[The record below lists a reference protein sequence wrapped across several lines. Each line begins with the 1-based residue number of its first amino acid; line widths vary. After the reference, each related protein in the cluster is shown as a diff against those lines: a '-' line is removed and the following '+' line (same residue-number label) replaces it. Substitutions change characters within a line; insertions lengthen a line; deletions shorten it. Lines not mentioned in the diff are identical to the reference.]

1 MLLNR
6 SDSWKFSIILLAICF
21 WIFWN
26 SWATWFLWRT
36 VAPLYNPAE
45 TSFGAYYAAGQY
57 WLTGRNPY
65 VGLGFVYPPASLP
78 FFGLFGLLNFNVAAP
93 LWAVVSLSVFVL
105 AFLAILLTLKGR
117 ERALF
122 LSIGILLFLTSFP
135 YQQELLFNQINLLVA
150 SISILS
156 LVSQKIGRK
165 FSSSLLLSAATLLK
179 GPPILLLI
187 YFVLFRRDLRYL
199 AYFSIST
206 VGMVGLSLLAVP
218 VNLYQYYF
226 THIATSLSVASTA
239 SAGTNQSVLGYM
251 SNVGLRYLTPIVSL
265 ACVGLFAFFA
275 FYVSSKKFPYTPD
288 KQNIRADAMF
298 LMNILVMLLFVSRA
312 WIQDYVWVILPLA
325 LVLSSLLILDVK
337 LAYLAL
343 MGFETVLLNSN
354 PLGFNGPLFVWYIYF
369 NVSFP
374 TILAGNLLMVL
385 TLIFLYLCPNRV
397 FAKNGSANSST

>member
-36 VAPLYNPAE
+36 VAPLYDPKE
-45 TSFGAYYAAGQY
+45 TDFGIYYAAGQS
-57 WLTGRNPY
+57 WLAGVNPY
-65 VGLGFVYPPASLP
+65 LGLRFVYPPASLP
-78 FFGLFGLLNFNVAAP
+78 FFGLFALFNFNVAAP
-93 LWAVVSLSVFVL
+93 LWAVVYLSVFAL
-105 AFLAILLTLKGR
+105 AFLALLLTIRGR

-122 LSIGILLFLTSFP
+122 LSIGVLLFLTSFP
-135 YQQELLFNQINLLVA
+135 FQQELLFNQINLLVA

-156 LVSQKIGRK
+156 LVSQKMRRK
-165 FSSSLLLSAATLLK
+165 FASSLLLSIATLLK

-199 AYFSIST
+199 AYFLISIVT
-206 VGMVGLSLLAVP
+206 VVGLSLLAVP
-218 VNLYQYYF
+218 VHLYWYYF
-226 THIATSLSVASTA
+226 TYVATLLSVAATA
-239 SAGTNQSVLGYM
+239 SASTNQSVVGYM
-251 SNVGLRYLTPIVSL
+251 SNVGLSYLTPIVSL

-275 FYVSSKKFPYTPD
+275 FYVNSNKFPHASD
-288 KQNIRADAMF
+288 KQSIRADAMF
-298 LMNILVMLLFVSRA
+298 LMNVLVMLLFVSRA

-343 MGFETVLLNSN
+343 
-354 PLGFNGPLFVWYIYF
+354 
-369 NVSFP
+369 
-374 TILAGNLLMVL
+374 
-385 TLIFLYLCPNRV
+385 
-397 FAKNGSANSST
+397 